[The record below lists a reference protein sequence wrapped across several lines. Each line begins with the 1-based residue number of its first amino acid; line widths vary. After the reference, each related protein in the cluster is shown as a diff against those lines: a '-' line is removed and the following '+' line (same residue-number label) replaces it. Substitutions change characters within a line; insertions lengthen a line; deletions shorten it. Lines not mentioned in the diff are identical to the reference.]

1 MRYSIALLACA
12 ALAACSGDA
21 PKSSSAD
28 TTAAA
33 PSASSA
39 QSAANDT
46 MATLRGVIASISAT
60 DLVVKTD
67 SSSVTVKIVPP
78 LKVYARVPSDLANV
92 KESTFIGVT
101 TVKQPDG
108 SEQATEIHIFPEDL
122 RGLGEGSR
130 MMTPPAGANANA
142 AASRMTNGSASPS
155 PAATPS
161 RMSNGNVAS
170 TNGSTFVV
178 QYAGGSQ
185 TVIVPPKTPVSEI
198 KAASRSL
205 AVGDQAIVL
214 AKRAADGSLLA
225 SSVLLAK

>member
-1 MRYSIALLACA
+1 MRKSAVLLACA
-12 ALAACSGDA
+12 ALAACSGDTA
-21 PKSSSAD
+21 KSSSTD
-28 TTAAA
+28 TGAAA
-33 PSASSA
+33 PSSAASA

-60 DLVVKTD
+60 DLAVKTD
-67 SSSVTVKIVPP
+67 SSTVTVTIVPP

-142 AASRMTNGSASPS
+142 AASRMTNGSASPA
-155 PAATPS
+155 PATPS

-170 TNGSTFVV
+170 TNGSTLVV

-185 TVIVPPKTPVSEI
+185 TVVVPPKTPVSEI
-198 KAASRSL
+198 KAASRPL

-214 AKRAADGSLLA
+214 AKRAAGGSLLA